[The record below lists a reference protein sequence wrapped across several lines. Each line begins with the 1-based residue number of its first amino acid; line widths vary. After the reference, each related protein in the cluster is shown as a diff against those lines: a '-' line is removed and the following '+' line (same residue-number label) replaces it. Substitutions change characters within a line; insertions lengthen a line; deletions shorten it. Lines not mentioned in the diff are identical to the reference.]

1 MLYNI
6 KVVYLHCVFHGIR
19 FKVNEDWV
27 SGKIPFF
34 FLYIFISFVCAF
46 SSFFFC
52 TNKRKTKQKENSP
65 SAFFYLLQHFSPLN
79 KKNSLRSNS
88 FLFLTLQKA
97 LPLHGKK
104 KRTELYLLLGWINF
118 ASLVFRGICIISSCT
133 SHYSINKI
141 TRFKQLCALW

>member
-34 FLYIFISFVCAF
+34 FFILFFGGGVCVP
-46 SSFFFC
+46 SFFFC
-52 TNKRKTKQKENSP
+52 PNKRKTKQKENSP

-104 KRTELYLLLGWINF
+104 KRTDLYLLLGED
-118 ASLVFRGICIISSCT
+118 
-133 SHYSINKI
+133 
-141 TRFKQLCALW
+141 

>member
-6 KVVYLHCVFHGIR
+6 KALPLHGVFHGIR

-27 SGKIPFF
+27 SAIDTLLFCI
-34 FLYIFISFVCAF
+34 YIISFACAF

-52 TNKRKTKQKENSP
+52 PNKRKTKQKENSP
-65 SAFFYLLQHFSPLN
+65 SAFFYLLQHFSSLN

-104 KRTELYLLLGWINF
+104 KRTELYLLSGWINF
-118 ASLVFRGICIISSCT
+118 ASLVLG
-133 SHYSINKI
+133 
-141 TRFKQLCALW
+141 

>member
-34 FLYIFISFVCAF
+34 FFILFFGGGVCVP
-46 SSFFFC
+46 SFFFC
-52 TNKRKTKQKENSP
+52 PNKRKTKQKENSP

-88 FLFLTLQKA
+88 FLFLTLRKA
-97 LPLHGKK
+97 PPLYGKK
-104 KRTELYLLLGWINF
+104 KRPERYAIILHPFMKTAL
-118 ASLVFRGICIISSCT
+118 SLRFTPKKRGRNVMPS
-133 SHYSINKI
+133 
-141 TRFKQLCALW
+141 

>member
-6 KVVYLHCVFHGIR
+6 KTLPLHCVFHGIR

-27 SGKIPFF
+27 SVIDTLLFF
-34 FLYIFISFVCAF
+34 CVF

-52 TNKRKTKQKENSP
+52 PNKRKTKQKENSP

-88 FLFLTLQKA
+88 FLFLTLHKA
-97 LPLHGKK
+97 PPLHGKK
-104 KRTELYLLLGWINF
+104 VRPNLDATLLRSLRWVFFYMLCFYLLFRTELNVVKTSCLGLF
-118 ASLVFRGICIISSCT
+118 YSLNS
-133 SHYSINKI
+133 
-141 TRFKQLCALW
+141 

>member
-1 MLYNI
+1 MGVCDRYP
-6 KVVYLHCVFHGIR
+6 
-19 FKVNEDWV
+19 
-27 SGKIPFF
+27 SFF
-34 FLYIFISFVCAF
+34 CIYIISFACAF

-52 TNKRKTKQKENSP
+52 SNKRKTKQKENSP

-104 KRTELYLLLGWINF
+104 KRTDLYPFLAWCLTLLRSLWGYLLLKYVLEILRF
-118 ASLVFRGICIISSCT
+118 ALNDITRVSTIISFPK
-133 SHYSINKI
+133 HILINI
-141 TRFKQLCALW
+141 HQ

>member
-6 KVVYLHCVFHGIR
+6 KSVYLHCVFHGIR
-19 FKVNEDWV
+19 FKVNKDWV

-34 FLYIFISFVCAF
+34 FCVCTP
-46 SSFFFC
+46 SFFFC

-65 SAFFYLLQHFSPLN
+65 SAFFFLLQYFSPLN

-88 FLFLTLQKA
+88 FLFLTLLKA

-104 KRTELYLLLGWINF
+104 IRPDLYLLLGRINF
-118 ASLVFRGICIISSCT
+118 ASLVFRII
-133 SHYSINKI
+133 
-141 TRFKQLCALW
+141 LL